1 MTKKEFARIIST
13 QSGVAASEV
22 EKVLSTMGISLGI
35 AFSRKESIFLRGFGT
50 FKVVERAEKKARNIT
65 KGETIVI
72 PAHRILVLKFSEE
85 VQKWVK

>member
-35 AFSRKESIFLRGFGT
+35 AFSRNESVFLRGFGT
-50 FKVVERAEKKARNIT
+50 FKLVERAERKAQNILSGT
-65 KGETIVI
+65 TITI
-72 PAHRILVLKFSEE
+72 PAHRTPVLKFSEE
-85 VQKWVK
+85 VQKWAK